1 MLSERGER
9 YRAGRTGQGR
19 GGGLAAPC
27 KDILGN
33 LADNDYNFYNTLSL
47 FCTA

>member
-9 YRAGRTGQGR
+9 NRAGGTGQGR
-19 GGGLAAPC
+19 GGGLACP
-27 KDILGN
+27 KTLGN